1 MNEFVY
7 MFILLIGSAMAQRGC
22 DSFFRDMED
31 AQNKLLQQ
39 MKSSTSKERNDALL
53 ERFHKE
59 YSQQL
64 ISFDEERMRRCGY
77 LDSQYGNATASFKK
91 LLKQC
96 NLKLREEEGTLYLSF
111 DENALFKKFSKDISE
126 EYMLYLWIMSS
137 PERMFSDASVVVPW
151 TDLGKLV
158 YVETEFIRGFP
169 NSKRRKEIIDSYAYH
184 LYFFLMGTD
193 NSPSAQNAQA
203 QNAIRQF
210 AKEYPN
216 SIATPIVNAYI
227 TNKNK
232 MNESRLAS
240 YISKEITKQTG
251 TTIYNEE
258 YGD

>member
-1 MNEFVY
+1 
-7 MFILLIGSAMAQRGC
+7 MAQRGC

-126 EYMLYLWIMSS
+126 ELTKILQ
-137 PERMFSDASVVVPW
+137 
-151 TDLGKLV
+151 DLEDFYTENVDKLV
-158 YVETEFIRGFP
+158 DMIVAEAKP
-169 NSKRRKEIIDSYAYH
+169 
-184 LYFFLMGTD
+184 TD
-193 NSPSAQNAQA
+193 HILVMSNGSFVGIHQK
-203 QNAIRQF
+203 ILD
-210 AKEYPN
+210 
-216 SIATPIVNAYI
+216 
-227 TNKNK
+227 
-232 MNESRLAS
+232 RL
-240 YISKEITKQTG
+240 K
-251 TTIYNEE
+251 
-258 YGD
+258 

>member
-1 MNEFVY
+1 
-7 MFILLIGSAMAQRGC
+7 MFSLLSGSAMAQRGC

-39 MKSSTSKERNDALL
+39 MKSSTSKERKDALL

-126 EYMLYLWIMSS
+126 EYMLYLWICQVLK
-137 PERMFSDASVVVPW
+137 ECSVM
-151 TDLGKLV
+151 LL
-158 YVETEFIRGFP
+158 
-169 NSKRRKEIIDSYAYH
+169 
-184 LYFFLMGTD
+184 
-193 NSPSAQNAQA
+193 
-203 QNAIRQF
+203 
-210 AKEYPN
+210 
-216 SIATPIVNAYI
+216 
-227 TNKNK
+227 
-232 MNESRLAS
+232 
-240 YISKEITKQTG
+240 
-251 TTIYNEE
+251 
-258 YGD
+258 